1 MMDKGKGKS
10 GSGQPSTEEA
20 AEWYA
25 LNEVDKDFNA
35 ETLMKWDG
43 WASDVRNRQE
53 YAAIADLRQETRR
66 TLPAPSNVSRGELLG
81 DLESDLEK

>member
-1 MMDKGKGKS
+1 MDKGKGKS

-43 WASDVRNRQE
+43 WASDLRNREE
-53 YAAIADLRQETRR
+53 YAAIANLRQEARQS
-66 TLPAPSNVSRGELLG
+66 LQAPSNVNRGELRA
-81 DLESDLEK
+81 DWETDLEK

>member
-1 MMDKGKGKS
+1 MDKGKGKS

-43 WASDVRNRQE
+43 WASDLRNREE
-53 YAAIADLRQETRR
+53 YAAIANLRQEARQS
-66 TLPAPSNVSRGELLG
+66 LQAPSNVSRGELLA
-81 DLESDLEK
+81 DLETDLEK